1 MGSTQTSRRRHRLR
15 TLRAS
20 WNPSRISGQETT
32 RTCRPWARRRDTIQ
46 TKDRHRL
53 NGHRLASV
61 IVIAVLSIGTPVQAK
76 DHNSIYGG
84 IMKDDYYLALARC
97 ETGNNINHST
107 KSYTGMYGIHRQ
119 TFARWSNYNS
129 AKGLTP
135 RQQTKVA
142 DAIAF
147 LGHTQRDG
155 KHIHKVG
162 PFGWGAVRNGC
173 GKMLQ
178 MLCASKHP
186 KVTQYAPR
194 ACRLANG

>member
-1 MGSTQTSRRRHRLR
+1 
-15 TLRAS
+15 
-20 WNPSRISGQETT
+20 
-32 RTCRPWARRRDTIQ
+32 
-46 TKDRHRL
+46 
-53 NGHRLASV
+53 
-61 IVIAVLSIGTPVQAK
+61 
-76 DHNSIYGG
+76 
-84 IMKDDYYLALARC
+84 MKDDYYLALARC
-97 ETGNNINHST
+97 ETGNNVNHST

-155 KHIHKVG
+155 VHIWRVG

-178 MLCASKHP
+178 MLCAAKHP
-186 KVTQYAPR
+186 KVIRYSPR